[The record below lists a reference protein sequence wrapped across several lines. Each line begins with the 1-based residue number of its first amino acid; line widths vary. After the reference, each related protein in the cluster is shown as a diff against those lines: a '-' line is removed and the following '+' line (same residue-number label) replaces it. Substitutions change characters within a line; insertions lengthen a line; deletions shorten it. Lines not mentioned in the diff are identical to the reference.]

1 MPSPSPDILVIDAR
15 WPRRALLRAQLIEEG
30 YDVVATDDWET
41 AKSYLRLLLKP
52 RLVIVDLQDLPFAEA
67 LLNELL
73 EMIKPARVL
82 VIPALGTLTPDQLQ
96 KWGFHTIA
104 RPAIVADIVARLR
117 ALRFGEAGPTIDAS
131 RSTIDD

>member
-1 MPSPSPDILVIDAR
+1 
-15 WPRRALLRAQLIEEG
+15 
-30 YDVVATDDWET
+30 
-41 AKSYLRLLLKP
+41 LLKP
-52 RLVIVDLQDLPFAEA
+52 RLVIVDLQDLRAAET
-67 LLNELL
+67 LLNELR

-82 VIPALGTLTPDQLQ
+82 VITALGTLTPDQLQ

>member
-52 RLVIVDLQDLPFAEA
+52 RLVIVDLQDLRAAET
-67 LLNELL
+67 LLNELR

-82 VIPALGTLTPDQLQ
+82 VITALGTLTPDQLQ

-104 RPAIVADIVARLR
+104 RPAIVADIVIKAS
-117 ALRFGEAGPTIDAS
+117 ALVPR
-131 RSTIDD
+131 RSTMDLGRSPIDGRA

>member
-30 YDVVATDDWET
+30 YEAVATDDWET

-52 RLVIVDLQDLPFAEA
+52 RLVIVDLQDLPAVET
-67 LLNELL
+67 LLHELR
-73 EMIKPARVL
+73 EMIKPQRVL
-82 VIPALGTLTPDQLQ
+82 VITALGTLTPDQLH

-104 RPAIVADIVARLR
+104 RPAIVADIVAKASALLR
-117 ALRFGEAGPTIDAS
+117 
-131 RSTIDD
+131 RSTMDAGRLQIDERA